1 MSQSNL
7 VPLDHVMRRILLIKP
22 QPVDVDSVPAA
33 ESAERALSLSLMFS
47 GVRCI
52 LQYAILPFVL
62 PLIGIATDAA
72 RPLLLALTLMA
83 VVSIFFSLRRFWQI
97 GYERRWQYL
106 MVAVAALVVL
116 VAFIVFDLQPTTI

>member
-1 MSQSNL
+1 
-7 VPLDHVMRRILLIKP
+7 MRRILLIKP